1 MEKDKEGNLFD
12 RKNQSGPG
20 KDIIK
25 TFIEKPEMTEKL
37 ITLTGSS
44 FAAYKKPRNLFENL
58 ANILTVAMAERWG
71 SDGVYQKYREWTSK
85 DYPLQEIAEYL
96 DRATRMDKATRRISP
111 PEKKTQT
118 LITEYFP
125 CESDPDNVPGNT
137 ADLENNQRK
146 PEDQEKS
153 KL

>member
-1 MEKDKEGNLFD
+1 MEKEKDKEGNLFN
-12 RKNQSGPG
+12 RENKSGPG
-20 KDIIK
+20 KDVIK
-25 TFIEKPEMTEKL
+25 TFIEKPEVTEKL
-37 ITLTGSS
+37 ITLTGFS

-71 SDGVYQKYREWTSK
+71 SEAVYQKYREWTRD

-96 DRATRMDKATRRISP
+96 DRATRMDKPTRRISP
-111 PEKKTQT
+111 PERQTQT

-125 CESDPDNVPGNT
+125 CETVVV
-137 ADLENNQRK
+137 DLENNQRNK
-146 PEDQEKS
+146 DQEKS